1 MKRRICDYSANA
13 RRTCLLLIALLGVAL
28 LVLRPRPPLPFL
40 SSALAEGKITRFV
53 EEGTAYW
60 IIDFDHERPDLLN
73 ELTQDVAHLGP
84 IWQDRSCRLAK
95 IDATLLVDQ
104 PEIMATGNNVYAVH
118 YGVSNAADLLPPAG
132 KQRVIITQRA
142 TSSFFERL
150 LTQLRRLF

>member
-1 MKRRICDYSANA
+1 MRKRRH
-13 RRTCLLLIALLGVAL
+13 LLLLCTIGAL
-28 LVLRPRPPLPFL
+28 LVGGLLVVPPPRAPLPFL

-53 EEGTAYW
+53 GEGTAYW

-73 ELTQDVAHLGP
+73 ELATDVAHLGP
-84 IWQDRSCRLAK
+84 TWQDRSCRLAK

-104 PEIMATGNNVYAVH
+104 PEIMATANNVYAVH